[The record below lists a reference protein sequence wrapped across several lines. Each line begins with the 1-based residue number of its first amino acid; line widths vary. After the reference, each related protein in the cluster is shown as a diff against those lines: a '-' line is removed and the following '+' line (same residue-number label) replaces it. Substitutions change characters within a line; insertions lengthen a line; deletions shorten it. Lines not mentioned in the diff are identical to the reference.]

1 MVVAA
6 EVVIRAAVE
15 VTAKVVIP
23 VNLITDPGLKEAPPP
38 LVEIIR
44 PKNARTSTWV
54 LASSVTSAPMHMA
67 IKTLESQLLEAQPHI
82 TIGYQ
87 WQALPQACHKSHNR
101 NPIPPSQFWQP
112 TFQ

>member
-23 VNLITDPGLKEAPPP
+23 VNLITDPGLKEA
-38 LVEIIR
+38 
-44 PKNARTSTWV
+44 
-54 LASSVTSAPMHMA
+54 SAPMHMA